1 MQVMLSRRAL
11 CASLV
16 LLPLAASAQQGL
28 QTFDRTKLDIETK
41 AGKYSFDIELALTP
55 EQQAQGLMYR
65 QKLATDAGMLFLYDH
80 EQPLLMW
87 MANTFIPL
95 DMLFIAADGKIVNI
109 AERTVPHSTVT
120 IGSGALAQAVL
131 ELNGGTSAR
140 LGIGVGD
147 RVVYAA
153 FTLRR

>member
-1 MQVMLSRRAL
+1 MLSRRAL